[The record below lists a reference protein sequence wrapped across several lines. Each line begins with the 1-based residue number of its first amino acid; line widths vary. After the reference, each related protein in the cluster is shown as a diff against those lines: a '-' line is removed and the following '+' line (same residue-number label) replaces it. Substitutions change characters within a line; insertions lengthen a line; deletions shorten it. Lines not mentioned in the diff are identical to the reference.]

1 MAYDNEHMVM
11 VTQGGVG
18 SPGSDTAAD
27 AHASPFMSPLPPP
40 LPSSPLSLPC
50 LSPDTRLS
58 EGTCEGGGGGVLG
71 WEEESWEEGGG
82 VGEGVEM
89 GETRLI
95 EWNQEEAA
103 AEAVDNDSPPPSLP
117 LVPAPAQLSHPMHP
131 PSHSHLHPASLAPPP
146 SLSPS
151 PPQPRAP
158 SLPPRASL
166 PPLPPSF
173 PWHPAMLPWHHQA
186 MPPSQRPSN
195 NPSVTPNHPSWNPTF
210 RPPTNMTPADF
221 QKLMQRQTAPPPGW
235 GQIPPAP
242 GSGHIPPP
250 PGWGQGWGWWVGG
263 GRGKAGE
270 EGEEGRE
277 GVSAG
282 RKRQKRV
289 SFWDG
294 GTARGVGGMWGEG
307 GGPAAD
313 AGMGSG
319 GRRMDGWVGG
329 RVLKGEEEVDKDPCL
344 LRSRLTVE
352 WLVRIA
358 EMRRHCMA
366 SAPLHSLRELQEGV
380 EEEGERGSSGPG
392 RGGRLE
398 DEEEE
403 EEDEEENEDDWEDIQ
418 GRRDGGRRR
427 GGRGS
432 GRGVEGRGRRGSRGG
447 RGGSRATQG
456 RGGSSRGRGR
466 GGGRGGAKRP
476 LEALARANQPNLI
489 FAKIPG
495 AFAFTPGP
503 SRVLQAQQEV
513 VLRVEVLQQEK
524 RQLKG
529 QEFLVLGSQP
539 LTALRDRIYCLQDR
553 IAREHGKS
561 VPSGCFCIED
571 VFYDDMRQPG
581 AVRYSAVIVKWNREK
596 RAAWSMLDERERRR
610 NTPLARLP
618 LPAPVRGMAMGGV
631 GSMGTSHTFQEDGAH
646 FGQQQQQ
653 HEQPRQEQQQHQQYH
668 QQHQQYHQQHHHQQ
682 QQRVR
687 LSLGDAPPPEYS
699 AARMETTRFR
709 DLTVRPGAL
718 YVYMHQG
725 ACKHAFRI
733 TDIRLLHALDPL
745 NASEYPLLSHEPRCF
760 LRRCSVCDVNA
771 STRVVYHDK
780 LLAVDPS
787 FLCEQCYHLL
797 HYDEEGNLLYSD
809 FQVYNYYHE

>member
-1 MAYDNEHMVM
+1 MPSVLLR
-11 VTQGGVG
+11 
-18 SPGSDTAAD
+18 
-27 AHASPFMSPLPPP
+27 LPPFP
-40 LPSSPLSLPC
+40 FPCVSPLSTPPRCFSLC
-50 LSPDTRLS
+50 L
-58 EGTCEGGGGGVLG
+58 C
-71 WEEESWEEGGG
+71 
-82 VGEGVEM
+82 
-89 GETRLI
+89 
-95 EWNQEEAA
+95 AA
-103 AEAVDNDSPPPSLP
+103 APLPLRNIPTSKPPGLQPLPTPPPGFSPCCCYLSSQPLLLLFILTAPVAAIYPHSPCCCYLSSQPLLLLSILTAPVAAIYPHSPCCCYLSSQPLLLLSIVTVPVAAIYPHSPCCCYLSSQPLLLLSILTAPLLYTPSPSFLP
-117 LVPAPAQLSHPMHP
+117 FSPLIYLISPLASVLLPALLSHQS
-131 PSHSHLHPASLAPPP
+131 PSTPFQGAFTFTPGPFRALQPQQEVPQGTDCLP
-146 SLSPS
+146 SLSTS
-151 PPQPRAP
+151 PHHTIPLTPAPDLSQGVFNFKPRPFRSLQQQQELSAAATAGGGAAGGGATRGCLSLRPRTAGTAGGGALRVEVPQGPGCLP
-158 SLPPRASL
+158 LCPLSLC
-166 PPLPPSF
+166 
-173 PWHPAMLPWHHQA
+173 
-186 MPPSQRPSN
+186 
-195 NPSVTPNHPSWNPTF
+195 VPTST
-210 RPPTNMTPADF
+210 PPTALLDF
-221 QKLMQRQTAPPPGW
+221 
-235 GQIPPAP
+235 
-242 GSGHIPPP
+242 
-250 PGWGQGWGWWVGG
+250 
-263 GRGKAGE
+263 
-270 EGEEGRE
+270 
-277 GVSAG
+277 
-282 RKRQKRV
+282 
-289 SFWDG
+289 
-294 GTARGVGGMWGEG
+294 
-307 GGPAAD
+307 
-313 AGMGSG
+313 
-319 GRRMDGWVGG
+319 
-329 RVLKGEEEVDKDPCL
+329 
-344 LRSRLTVE
+344 
-352 WLVRIA
+352 
-358 EMRRHCMA
+358 
-366 SAPLHSLRELQEGV
+366 PLQ
-380 EEEGERGSSGPG
+380 
-392 RGGRLE
+392 
-398 DEEEE
+398 
-403 EEDEEENEDDWEDIQ
+403 
-418 GRRDGGRRR
+418 
-427 GGRGS
+427 
-432 GRGVEGRGRRGSRGG
+432 
-447 RGGSRATQG
+447 
-456 RGGSSRGRGR
+456 
-466 GGGRGGAKRP
+466 
-476 LEALARANQPNLI
+476 
-489 FAKIPG
+489 G